1 MKPEA
6 HGGDLLR
13 MAATAGRDP
22 ASLLDFSVN
31 VRPEGPPEFI
41 RAALF
46 RAMTALAAY
55 PSPHAEEAMLAA
67 ARHHGMDASRFVFG
81 SGSNELIHAL
91 ARVLRKRGVPSVRV
105 VEPAF
110 SEYAIACRLAG
121 IKAIPVWGGII
132 EKNQCVPTTDTG
144 KDEAVPTRDLLDAL
158 TDAPEGSAVFLA
170 NPGNPSGLFRTPDK
184 CLRLMSSRSDLLWII
199 DEAFVE
205 YAGTETEASVLQRL
219 PKNGIVLR
227 SLTKFHAVPGVRLG
241 YLAADA
247 ELAQAIRDEL
257 PAWSV
262 NAFALAAAQAVFA
275 DTSDFAA
282 QTRAENAERRADLA
296 AALSSLPGIE
306 VYPSAANYVL
316 FRWPGAPRNLLGILL
331 KRFGI
336 AVRDCSNYHGLKDGS
351 WFRAAVRFPEDHRRL
366 AEALSAIRETTHGI
380 SSSPLLAP
388 PASPKPNNVYGNT
401 TPAVPEHNT
410 VCGFSPSPLPETS
423 ASPESSNKDS
433 INIKV
438 LGRGGMGAWGKG
450 GETLLKKGF
459 LLPSPSISR
468 RRPCHTPALMLQGTS
483 SNAGKSILAAAY
495 CRIFRQDGYS
505 VAPFKAQNMSLNSG
519 VTAAGDEMGRAQIV
533 QAQAAL
539 VDPDARMN
547 PILLKPHSDT
557 GSQVVVLGQPIGH
570 MGVLDYFKKKKELWK
585 TVTEAYDSLAAD
597 HDVMVLE
604 GAGSPGE
611 INLKEHDVV
620 NMRMAEH
627 ARASVLL
634 VGDIDRG
641 GVYASFL
648 GTWMTFT
655 AAERRLLTGYI
666 VNRFR
671 GDASLLGPAHEYML
685 NHTGTPVLGTIPYIR
700 DLNIPEEDMAGFSWG
715 HTDCGEKKAGTLDI
729 AVVMLRHV
737 SNYTDFAPLAAEPDV
752 RLRPVRRAEEWGDP
766 DVVMLPGS
774 KSVVPDLDDL
784 RRSGL
789 ADNILSH
796 AERGKWIFGIC
807 GGLQILGRAILDP
820 HGIESAAP
828 EVPGLGLM
836 DLRSTFAADKT
847 LVRVANAETPLG
859 VPSGGYEIHHGLTD
873 HGPSA
878 LPLFLRADRAYPSD
892 AERICGYVSGR
903 RWATYL
909 HGVFDDDAFR
919 RAWLDHVRADIGLA
933 PQGRQLAT
941 YDLEKALDR
950 LADIVREHSDME
962 TIYQSMGL
970 K

>member
-170 NPGNPSGLFRTPDK
+170 NPGNPSGLFRTPEE
-184 CLRLMSSRSDLLWII
+184 CLRLMSSRSDVLWII

-366 AEALSAIRETTHGI
+366 AEALSAIRETTHGV
-380 SSSPLLAP
+380 SS
-388 PASPKPNNVYGNT
+388 
-401 TPAVPEHNT
+401 
-410 VCGFSPSPLPETS
+410 SPLPETP
-423 ASPESSNKDS
+423 ASPESGNKDS

-450 GETLLKKGF
+450 GESPSPEGF
-459 LLPSPSISR
+459 LLPSPGISR
-468 RRPCHTPALMLQGTS
+468 RPPRHTPALMLQGTS

-557 GSQVVVLGQPIGH
+557 GSQVVVLGQPIGD

-655 AAERRLLTGYI
+655 DAERRLLTGYI

-685 NHTGTPVLGTIPYIR
+685 DHTGIPVLGTIPYIR

-715 HTDCGEKKAGTLDI
+715 HTDCGGKKAGTLDI

-789 ADNILSH
+789 ADNILGH

-847 LVRVANAETPLG
+847 LVRVARAETPLG

-878 LPLFLRADRAYPSD
+878 LPLFLRADRAYPSE

>member
-91 ARVLRKRGVPSVRV
+91 ARVLRKRGVSSVRV

-144 KDEAVPTRDLLDAL
+144 KNEAVPTRDLLDAL

-170 NPGNPSGLFRTPDK
+170 NPGNPSGLFRTPEE
-184 CLRLMSSRSDLLWII
+184 CLRLMSSRSNLLWII

-316 FRWPGAPRNLLGILL
+316 FRWLGAPRNLLDILL

-366 AEALSAIRETTHGI
+366 AEALSAIRETTHGV
-380 SSSPLLAP
+380 SS
-388 PASPKPNNVYGNT
+388 
-401 TPAVPEHNT
+401 
-410 VCGFSPSPLPETS
+410 SPLPETP
-423 ASPESSNKDS
+423 ASPESGNKDS

-450 GETLLKKGF
+450 GESPSPEGF
-459 LLPSPSISR
+459 LLPSPGISR
-468 RRPCHTPALMLQGTS
+468 RPPRHTPALMLQGTS

-655 AAERRLLTGYI
+655 DAERRLLTGYI

-685 NHTGTPVLGTIPYIR
+685 DHTGIPVLGTIPYIR

-752 RLRPVRRAEEWGDP
+752 HLRPVRRAEEWGDP

-789 ADNILSH
+789 ADNILGH

-847 LVRVANAETPLG
+847 LVRVARAETPLG

-878 LPLFLRADRAYPSD
+878 LPLFLRADRAYPSE

-941 YDLEKALDR
+941 YDLEKALGR

>member
-91 ARVLRKRGVPSVRV
+91 ARVLRKRGVSSVRV

-170 NPGNPSGLFRTPDK
+170 NPGNPSGLFRTPEE
-184 CLRLMSSRSDLLWII
+184 CLRLMSSRSNLLWII

-366 AEALSAIRETTHGI
+366 AEALSAIRETTHGV
-380 SSSPLLAP
+380 SS
-388 PASPKPNNVYGNT
+388 
-401 TPAVPEHNT
+401 
-410 VCGFSPSPLPETS
+410 SPLPETP
-423 ASPESSNKDS
+423 ASPESGNKDS

-450 GETLLKKGF
+450 GES
-459 LLPSPSISR
+459 PSPE
-468 RRPCHTPALMLQGTS
+468 GFS
-483 SNAGKSILAAAY
+483 SLPRHFPPPSPPYPG
-495 CRIFRQDGYS
+495 
-505 VAPFKAQNMSLNSG
+505 PH
-519 VTAAGDEMGRAQIV
+519 AAGH
-533 QAQAAL
+533 
-539 VDPDARMN
+539 
-547 PILLKPHSDT
+547 LL
-557 GSQVVVLGQPIGH
+557 QRGQ
-570 MGVLDYFKKKKELWK
+570 
-585 TVTEAYDSLAAD
+585 
-597 HDVMVLE
+597 
-604 GAGSPGE
+604 
-611 INLKEHDVV
+611 EH
-620 NMRMAEH
+620 
-627 ARASVLL
+627 
-634 VGDIDRG
+634 
-641 GVYASFL
+641 
-648 GTWMTFT
+648 
-655 AAERRLLTGYI
+655 
-666 VNRFR
+666 
-671 GDASLLGPAHEYML
+671 P
-685 NHTGTPVLGTIPYIR
+685 
-700 DLNIPEEDMAGFSWG
+700 
-715 HTDCGEKKAGTLDI
+715 
-729 AVVMLRHV
+729 
-737 SNYTDFAPLAAEPDV
+737 
-752 RLRPVRRAEEWGDP
+752 
-766 DVVMLPGS
+766 
-774 KSVVPDLDDL
+774 
-784 RRSGL
+784 
-789 ADNILSH
+789 
-796 AERGKWIFGIC
+796 C
-807 GGLQILGRAILDP
+807 GGLLPHLPAGRLQRRPLQSAEHVAELGR
-820 HGIESAAP
+820 HG
-828 EVPGLGLM
+828 
-836 DLRSTFAADKT
+836 
-847 LVRVANAETPLG
+847 
-859 VPSGGYEIHHGLTD
+859 GGRRN
-873 HGPSA
+873 GPR
-878 LPLFLRADRAYPSD
+878 PDRAG
-892 AERICGYVSGR
+892 AGR
-903 RWATYL
+903 P
-909 HGVFDDDAFR
+909 R
-919 RAWLDHVRADIGLA
+919 RPGTPA
-933 PQGRQLAT
+933 
-941 YDLEKALDR
+941 
-950 LADIVREHSDME
+950 
-962 TIYQSMGL
+962 
-970 K
+970 

>member
-46 RAMTALAAY
+46 RAMTSLAAY

-170 NPGNPSGLFRTPDK
+170 NPGNPSGLFRTPEE

-316 FRWPGAPRNLLGILL
+316 FRWPGAPHNLLGILL

-366 AEALSAIRETTHGI
+366 AEALSAIRETTHGV
-380 SSSPLLAP
+380 SS
-388 PASPKPNNVYGNT
+388 
-401 TPAVPEHNT
+401 
-410 VCGFSPSPLPETS
+410 SPLPETP
-423 ASPESSNKDS
+423 ASPESGNKDS

-450 GETLLKKGF
+450 GESPSPEGF
-459 LLPSPSISR
+459 LLPSPGGS
-468 RRPCHTPALMLQGTS
+468 TPHPAPAAQPVIRAVSLTKKFGTFVAAHDITFEVQPGRIFGLLGP
-483 SNAGKSILAAAY
+483 NGAGKSTTFRMLCGLSRPTEGECFVAGMNLLTAGGAARAKL
-495 CRIFRQDGYS
+495 GYMAQKFS
-505 VAPFKAQNMSLNSG
+505 LYGELTVQQNMRLMADLYGLERGRVKPRIEQLVEALDLETFRDVRAFNLPLGQKQRLAMACATLHEPPVLFLDEPTSG
-519 VTAAGDEMGRAQIV
+519 VDPRTRREFWKHINAMTQNGVAVLVTTHFMEEAEYCDEI
-533 QAQAAL
+533 AL
-539 VDPDARMN
+539 VFQGGIIARGTPDE
-547 PILLKPHSDT
+547 LKGKAP
-557 GSQVVVLGQPIGH
+557 GAAKNGG
-570 MGVLDYFKKKKELWK
+570 
-585 TVTEAYDSLAAD
+585 AAD
-597 HDVMVLE
+597 MTLE
-604 GAGSPGE
+604 EAFIAYIEEVQRKGG
-611 INLKEHDVV
+611 
-620 NMRMAEH
+620 H
-627 ARASVLL
+627 A
-634 VGDIDRG
+634 
-641 GVYASFL
+641 
-648 GTWMTFT
+648 
-655 AAERRLLTGYI
+655 
-666 VNRFR
+666 
-671 GDASLLGPAHEYML
+671 
-685 NHTGTPVLGTIPYIR
+685 
-700 DLNIPEEDMAGFSWG
+700 
-715 HTDCGEKKAGTLDI
+715 
-729 AVVMLRHV
+729 
-737 SNYTDFAPLAAEPDV
+737 
-752 RLRPVRRAEEWGDP
+752 
-766 DVVMLPGS
+766 
-774 KSVVPDLDDL
+774 
-784 RRSGL
+784 
-789 ADNILSH
+789 
-796 AERGKWIFGIC
+796 
-807 GGLQILGRAILDP
+807 
-820 HGIESAAP
+820 
-828 EVPGLGLM
+828 
-836 DLRSTFAADKT
+836 
-847 LVRVANAETPLG
+847 
-859 VPSGGYEIHHGLTD
+859 
-873 HGPSA
+873 
-878 LPLFLRADRAYPSD
+878 
-892 AERICGYVSGR
+892 
-903 RWATYL
+903 
-909 HGVFDDDAFR
+909 
-919 RAWLDHVRADIGLA
+919 
-933 PQGRQLAT
+933 
-941 YDLEKALDR
+941 
-950 LADIVREHSDME
+950 
-962 TIYQSMGL
+962 
-970 K
+970 